1 MKRIVALG
9 LIALVSVGCGKNS
22 DNKKSDPRKSFT
34 VNGLTSNKGWCSAE
48 NLLDNLQVVTRVNFL
63 DNENLQMER
72 ILIDSH
78 AAPVAHRFSKTIKY
92 ALEPGYGGWDSFV
105 VETVEGKSAVSD
117 LKDHYS
123 QGSIVEKIFSKN
135 QNLVSVGNFAPEKA
149 IILKASG
156 LLEDSKQELFP
167 CENFSSSFD
176 LITKVRPMIEF
187 QIKVGQIVSSFV
199 RDSLL
204 PIKMAI
210 QTPIYEVKIEY
221 AKLEGTQWCNW
232 FEMKSSSPHI
242 TILTLKSDSFKLNTY
257 TGAFDLYAEYPSILL
272 DNAERAKVY
281 RIDQAEGVLKGSY
294 EWTPGHRSTDTF
306 VQIQDASGVNVLVK
320 THSESNLLTSLNLFY
335 ECSDKRPLES
345 YPAYKAGLGKLLEL
359 EKTL

>member
-1 MKRIVALG
+1 MKSIVALG

-22 DNKKSDPRKSFT
+22 DNKKNDPKKSFT

-78 AAPVAHRFSKTIKY
+78 SAPVTHRFSKTIKY
-92 ALEPGYGGWDSFV
+92 ALEPGYGGRDSYA
-105 VETVEGKSAVSD
+105 VETVEGKSAVSN

-123 QGSIVEKIFSKN
+123 QGLIVDKIFAKN
-135 QNLVSVGNFAPEKA
+135 QNLVSVSTFAPEKA

-156 LLEDSKQELFP
+156 LFEDSKQELYP

-176 LITKVRPMIEF
+176 QVANVRPMIEF
-187 QIKVGQIVSSFV
+187 QIKVGQTVSSFV
-199 RDSLL
+199 SDSLL
-204 PIKMAI
+204 PIEMAI
-210 QTPIYEVKIEY
+210 QAPISEVKIDY

-232 FEMKSSSPHI
+232 FEMKRSSPHV
-242 TILTLKSDSFKLNTY
+242 TILTLKADSFKLNTY
-257 TGAFDLYAEYPSILL
+257 TGAFDLYAEVPSILL

-281 RIDQAEGVLKGSY
+281 RIDQFEGVLKGSY
-294 EWTPGHRSTDTF
+294 EWTPGYRTTDTF
-306 VQIQDASGVNVLVK
+306 VQIKDANGVNVMVK
-320 THSESNLLTSLNLFY
+320 ANSESSLLTSLKFFY

-345 YPAYKAGLGKLLEL
+345 YPAYKADLGKLLEL